1 VRIRKEKGY
10 KMKNTKALIILC
22 LILFLT
28 AIGCSDY
35 MEFAEREYQAEREA
49 MKEEGFLFFPG
60 EDEMQE
66 VDPYKDNPII
76 NEGVKSN
83 QENEQGYSPM
93 KENEYPEITE
103 QDLEKSTKES
113 EIPEERRDSYWKR
126 LQEFR
131 QNN

>member
-1 VRIRKEKGY
+1 
-10 KMKNTKALIILC
+10 MKDTKSLIILC

-35 MEFAEREYQAEREA
+35 MEFAEKEYQAERDASEEGSLVFPEKDGIQDIDTYENNQLFLEA
-49 MKEEGFLFFPG
+49 SRRVDEQVAKEEK
-60 EDEMQE
+60 EYSE
-66 VDPYKDNPII
+66 II
-76 NEGVKSN
+76 
-83 QENEQGYSPM
+83 EQNM
-93 KENEYPEITE
+93 
-103 QDLEKSTKES
+103 EKSTKES

>member
-1 VRIRKEKGY
+1 
-10 KMKNTKALIILC
+10 MKNTKTLIILC

-60 EDEMQE
+60 EGEMQD

-83 QENEQGYSPM
+83 Q
-93 KENEYPEITE
+93 ENEYPEITE

-113 EIPEERRDSYWKR
+113 EIPEEKRDSYWKR

>member
-1 VRIRKEKGY
+1 
-10 KMKNTKALIILC
+10 MKNTKALIILC

-49 MKEEGFLFFPG
+49 MKEEGFLLFPG
-60 EDEMQE
+60 EDEMQD

-76 NEGVKSN
+76 NEEVKSN
-83 QENEQGYSPM
+83 Q
-93 KENEYPEITE
+93 ENEYPEITE
-103 QDLEKSTKES
+103 HDLEKSTKES
-113 EIPEERRDSYWKR
+113 EIPEEKRDSYWKH

>member
-1 VRIRKEKGY
+1 
-10 KMKNTKALIILC
+10 MKNTKALMILC
-22 LILFLT
+22 LILFT
-28 AIGCSDY
+28 IGCSDY
-35 MEFAEREYQAEREA
+35 MEFAEKEYQAERDA

-60 EDEMQE
+60 EDEMQD

-76 NEGVKSN
+76 NEGIKSN

-93 KENEYPEITE
+93 EEKEYPEIIK

-126 LQEFR
+126 LLEFR
-131 QNN
+131 SE